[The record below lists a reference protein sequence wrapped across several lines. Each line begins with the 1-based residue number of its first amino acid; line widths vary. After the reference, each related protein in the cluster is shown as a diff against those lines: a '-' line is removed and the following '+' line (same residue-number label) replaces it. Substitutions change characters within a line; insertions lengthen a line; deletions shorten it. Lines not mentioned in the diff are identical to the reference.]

1 MDTPCACVRLRSI
14 TANCCENFTLGCSRK
29 LRGPTFQLPL
39 GNPKC
44 HEKVDQRAF
53 SSLPLTVFAV
63 PPLGTVTKLRVQ
75 TKDSAPVGSTYDI
88 GQITLRTHYHKLIDA
103 LATHSSTTQYRSPEL
118 SIK

>member
-1 MDTPCACVRLRSI
+1 M
-14 TANCCENFTLGCSRK
+14 
-29 LRGPTFQLPL
+29 
-39 GNPKC
+39 
-44 HEKVDQRAF
+44 
-53 SSLPLTVFAV
+53 PLTVFAV

-75 TKDSAPVGSTYDI
+75 TKDSAPVGSTAGPDGNIWFTEYNGYDV